1 MGGQRIQDLV
11 NKAEAAKDDSSVTS
25 ARVVFSDETAAQT
38 AFNEYCRNLTD
49 IGQWK
54 ESSTPSSYEAFDG
67 RGEVVSNEP
76 LAVGR
81 FIRIAIAGSGKY
93 DWVRVVS
100 IDRYADEM
108 ILSVSPTF
116 DPTEKPQKT
125 DVISHFFAPQA
136 TNNFCLQR
144 SGRYVSMWVIGLD
157 EHQNTENTHGL
168 VETARNVG
176 VANMGSYLGI
186 QKSVWKEF
194 CTNFLSGNGNAQA
207 DE

>member
-25 ARVVFSDETAAQT
+25 ARVVLSDETAAQT

-49 IGQWK
+49 IRQWK

-100 IDRYADEM
+100 IDRYPDEM

-116 DPTEKPQKT
+116 DPTESRKRPMSSPT
-125 DVISHFFAPQA
+125 SSLPRRPIISA
-136 TNNFCLQR
+136 C
-144 SGRYVSMWVIGLD
+144 SGR
-157 EHQNTENTHGL
+157 
-168 VETARNVG
+168 VG
-176 VANMGSYLGI
+176 TYRCGSSDL
-186 QKSVWKEF
+186 
-194 CTNFLSGNGNAQA
+194 TNIKTPTTRTGW
-207 DE
+207 